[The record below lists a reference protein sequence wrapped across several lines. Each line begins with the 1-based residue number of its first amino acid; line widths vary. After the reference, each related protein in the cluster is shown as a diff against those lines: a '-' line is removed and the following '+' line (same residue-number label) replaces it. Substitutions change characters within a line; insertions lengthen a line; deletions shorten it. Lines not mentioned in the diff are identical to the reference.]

1 MSMCL
6 AVPGCVV
13 SIEGAD
19 AFRRGVVRFGGI
31 ERSVSLAF
39 VPDAAV
45 GDYVLVHVGFALSR
59 IDEKDAAAVFE
70 YLREIDALSQELS

>member
-1 MSMCL
+1 MCL

-13 SIEGAD
+13 SIAGEGD
-19 AFRRGVVRFGGI
+19 SRRGVVRFGGI

-39 VPDAAV
+39 VPDAVV
-45 GDYVLVHVGFALSR
+45 GEYVLVHVGFALSR
-59 IDEKDAAAVFE
+59 IDEKDALLVFE